1 MYNLYVFFFCNLSV
15 LLINFV
21 DTLILQPQNLLID
34 SKGNLKVSDFGLSA
48 VPKVT
53 LSYSDDITFYSVFT
67 NQILACE
74 NNQVL
79 NKVLAVKFSQ
89 GICFLQLVGLHAI

>member
-1 MYNLYVFFFCNLSV
+1 MFFFFCNLSV
-15 LLINFV
+15 LLIKFV

-53 LSYSDDITFYSVFT
+53 LSNSDHIILYLLNQLSVFET
-67 NQILACE
+67 I
-74 NNQVL
+74 
-79 NKVLAVKFSQ
+79 KF
-89 GICFLQLVGLHAI
+89 